1 MYHVLLPV
9 DGDEDRL
16 DKQLATLT
24 TLPGQEELTV
34 TVLYVHE
41 EVDTVPDEAGKSV
54 IESVNK
60 AIGELQGVPTTIER
74 AAEEIEAS
82 GIPVDVVETQGN
94 PTDRITEAADELDAD
109 SVLIAGRGRTPVG
122 KAVFGSVTQGV
133 ILQGE
138 RPVIVAG

>member
-16 DKQLATLT
+16 EQQLETLT
-24 TLPGQEELTV
+24 TLPGGDEITV

-41 EVDTVPDEAGKSV
+41 EVDTVPDEAGKSI
-54 IESVNK
+54 IESINN
-60 AIGELQGVPTTIER
+60 AIEDLQGLPETVEQ
-74 AAEEIEAS
+74 AVEEIEAA
-82 GIPVDVVETQGN
+82 GMPVEVIETRGK
-94 PTDRITEAADELDAD
+94 PTDRILDAAEELDVEAI
-109 SVLIAGRGRTPVG
+109 LIAGQKRTPVG

>member
-16 DKQLATLT
+16 AKQLETLT
-24 TLPGQEELTV
+24 TLPGGDEITV

-41 EVDTVPDEAGKSV
+41 EVDTMPDEAGKSI
-54 IESVNK
+54 IETVNK
-60 AIGELQGVPTTIER
+60 AIGELQGVPATVEQ
-74 AAEEIEAS
+74 AAAEIEAA
-82 GIPVDVVETQGN
+82 GMPVDFVETQGK
-94 PTDRITEAADELDAD
+94 PTDRIIEAAEELDVEAI
-109 SVLIAGRGRTPVG
+109 LIAGRRRTPVG

>member
-16 DKQLATLT
+16 DKQLETLT
-24 TLPGQEELTV
+24 TLPGDDEITV

-41 EVDTVPDEAGKSV
+41 EVDTMPDEAGKSI

-60 AIGELQGVPTTIER
+60 AIGDLQGVPETVEQ
-74 AAEEIEAS
+74 AAAEIEAA
-82 GIPVDVVETQGN
+82 GMPVDVVETQGK
-94 PTDRITEAADELDAD
+94 PTDRIIEAAEELDVEAI
-109 SVLIAGRGRTPVG
+109 LIAGRRRTPVG

>member
-16 DKQLATLT
+16 DKQIETLT
-24 TLPGQEELTV
+24 TLPGQDDLTA

-41 EVDTVPDEAGKSV
+41 EVDTVADEAGKSV
-54 IESVNK
+54 IESVNN
-60 AIGELQGVPTTIER
+60 AIEDLQGLPATIER
-74 AAEEIEAS
+74 AAEEIEVA
-82 GIPVDVVETQGN
+82 GIPVEIVETQGT
-94 PTDRITEAADELDAD
+94 PTDRIIEAADELDAD
-109 SVLIAGRGRTPVG
+109 AVLIAGRGRTPVG

>member
-9 DGDEDRL
+9 DGNTDRL
-16 DKQLATLT
+16 EKQLETLT
-24 TLPGQEELTV
+24 TLPGGDEITV

-41 EVDTVPDEAGKSV
+41 EVDTMPDEAGKS
-54 IESVNK
+54 IIDSVNN
-60 AIGELQGVPTTIER
+60 AIEDLQGLPQTVEQ
-74 AAEEIEAS
+74 AAEEIEAA
-82 GIPVDVVETQGN
+82 GMPVDVVETQGK
-94 PTDRITEAADELDAD
+94 PTDRIIEAAEELDVDA
-109 SVLIAGRGRTPVG
+109 VLIAGRRRTPVG

>member
-16 DKQLATLT
+16 DKQLETLT
-24 TLPGQEELTV
+24 TLPGDDEITV

-41 EVDTVPDEAGKSV
+41 EVDTMPDEAGKSI
-54 IESVNK
+54 IETVNK
-60 AIGELQGVPTTIER
+60 SIGDLQGVPATVEQ
-74 AAEEIEAS
+74 AAAEIEAA
-82 GIPVDVVETQGN
+82 GMPVDFVETQGK
-94 PTDRITEAADELDAD
+94 PTDRIIEAAEELDVEAI
-109 SVLIAGRGRTPVG
+109 LIAGRRRTPVG

>member
-16 DKQLATLT
+16 DKQLETLR
-24 TLPGQEELTV
+24 TLPGQDELAV

-41 EVDTVPDEAGKSV
+41 EVDTMADEAGKSV
-54 IESVNK
+54 IESVNE
-60 AIGELQGVPTTIER
+60 AIGELQGLPETIER
-74 AAEEIEAS
+74 AADELEAA
-82 GIPVDVVETQGN
+82 GTPTDVVETQGK
-94 PTDRITEAADELDAD
+94 PTDRIIEAADELDANA
-109 SVLIAGRGRTPVG
+109 VLIAGRGRTPVG

-133 ILQGE
+133 ILRGK

>member
-16 DKQLATLT
+16 DKQLSTLR
-24 TLPGQEELTV
+24 TLPGDDELTV

-54 IESVNK
+54 IESINES
-60 AIGELQGVPTTIER
+60 IGDLQGLPVTIER
-74 AAEEIEAS
+74 AADELEAD
-82 GIPVDVVETQGN
+82 GIPVDIVETQGT
-94 PTDRITEAADELDAD
+94 PTDRIIEAADELDAD
-109 SVLIAGRGRTPVG
+109 AVLIAGRGRTPVG

>member
-16 DKQLATLT
+16 DKQLETLT
-24 TLPGQEELTV
+24 TLPGDDEITV

-41 EVDTVPDEAGKSV
+41 EVDTMPDEAGKSI
-54 IESVNK
+54 IETVNK
-60 AIGELQGVPTTIER
+60 SIGDLQGVPATVEQ
-74 AAEEIEAS
+74 AAAEIEAA
-82 GIPVDVVETQGN
+82 GMPVDFVETQGK
-94 PTDRITEAADELDAD
+94 PTDRIIEAAEELDVAAI
-109 SVLIAGRGRTPVG
+109 LIAGRRRTPVG

>member
-9 DGDEDRL
+9 DGDQDRL
-16 DKQLATLT
+16 DKQLATLR
-24 TLPGQEELTV
+24 TLPGQDELTV

-41 EVDTVPDEAGKSV
+41 EVDTMPDEAGKSV

-60 AIGELQGVPTTIER
+60 AIEELQGLPETIER
-74 AAEEIEAS
+74 AAEELEAA
-82 GIPVDVVETQGN
+82 GTPVEVVETQGT
-94 PTDRITEAADELDAD
+94 PTDRIIEAGDELDAD
-109 SVLIAGRGRTPVG
+109 AVLIAGRGRTPVG

-133 ILQGE
+133 ILRGE

>member
-9 DGDEDRL
+9 DGEETRL
-16 DKQLATLT
+16 SKQLSTLR
-24 TLPGQEELTV
+24 TLPGQDELTV

-54 IESVNK
+54 IDSVNE
-60 AIGELQGVPTTIER
+60 AIGELQGIPETIER
-74 AAEEIEAS
+74 AAEELETD
-82 GIPVDVVETQGN
+82 GIPVDIVESQGK
-94 PTDRITEAADELDAD
+94 PTDRIIEAAAELDAD
-109 SVLIAGRGRTPVG
+109 AVLIAGRGRTPVG

>member
-16 DKQLATLT
+16 DKQLETLT
-24 TLPGQEELTV
+24 TLPGDDEITV

-41 EVDTVPDEAGKSV
+41 EVDTMPDEAGKSI
-54 IESVNK
+54 IETVNK
-60 AIGELQGVPTTIER
+60 AIGELQGVPATVEQ
-74 AAEEIEAS
+74 AAAEIEAA
-82 GIPVDVVETQGN
+82 GMPVDFVETQGK
-94 PTDRITEAADELDAD
+94 PTDRIIEAAEELDVEAI
-109 SVLIAGRGRTPVG
+109 LIAGRRRTPVG